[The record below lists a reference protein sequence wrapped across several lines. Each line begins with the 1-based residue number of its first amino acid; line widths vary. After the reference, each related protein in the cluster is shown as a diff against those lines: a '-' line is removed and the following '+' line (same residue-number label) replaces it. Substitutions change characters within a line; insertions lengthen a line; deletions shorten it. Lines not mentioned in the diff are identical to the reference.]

1 MTRFLIT
8 GRERR
13 PIVRRLLLL
22 AGVVAA
28 LGAVAA
34 PALAQVPDKFGVFL
48 YVDTVA
54 GTRPVGAKPR
64 PIGCSQTN
72 VWQRGEQM
80 VFRAWGTETET
91 GAILSSENVKYA
103 YAKVPGRP
111 NLKLN
116 WGSHGA
122 VTNKVWFWSNAW
134 IIPADYPL
142 GAATARIVF
151 KTESNKFG
159 YYDVEMT
166 INPTAAKAK
175 KR

>member
-1 MTRFLIT
+1 M
-8 GRERR
+8 
-13 PIVRRLLLL
+13 RRLLLF
-22 AGVVAA
+22 AGVVAV

-34 PALAQVPDKFGVFL
+34 PAFAQVPEKLSVFL

-72 VWQRGEQM
+72 VWKRGEQM
-80 VFRAWGTETET
+80 VFRAWGSEAET

-103 YAKVPGRP
+103 YAKVPGQP

-122 VTNKVWFWSNAW
+122 ATNKVWFWSNAW

-142 GAATARIVF
+142 GTTSARIVF

-159 YYDVEMT
+159 FYDVDMT
-166 INPTAAKAK
+166 INPTAAK

>member
-1 MTRFLIT
+1 M
-8 GRERR
+8 
-13 PIVRRLLLL
+13 RRLLLL
-22 AGVVAA
+22 LGVVAA

-34 PALAQVPDKFGVFL
+34 PAFAQVPEKLNVFL

-54 GTRPVGAKPR
+54 GTRPVGVKPR
-64 PIGCSQTN
+64 AIGCSQSNT
-72 VWQRGEQM
+72 WKRGEQV
-80 VFRAWGTETET
+80 VFRAWGSEAET

-103 YAKVPGRP
+103 YVKIPGQP

-122 VTNKVWFWSNAW
+122 ATNKVWFWSNAW

-142 GAATARIVF
+142 GALTARIVF
-151 KTESNKFG
+151 KTESNTFG
-159 YYDVEMT
+159 FYDHEMT
-166 INPTAAKAK
+166 INPTAAK

>member
-1 MTRFLIT
+1 M
-8 GRERR
+8 
-13 PIVRRLLLL
+13 RRLLLL
-22 AGVVAA
+22 LGVVAA

-34 PALAQVPDKFGVFL
+34 PAFAQVPEKLNVFL

-54 GTRPVGAKPR
+54 GTRPVGVKPR
-64 PIGCSQTN
+64 AIGCSQSNT
-72 VWQRGEQM
+72 WKRGEQV
-80 VFRAWGTETET
+80 VFRAWGSEAET

-103 YAKVPGRP
+103 YVKIPGQP

-122 VTNKVWFWSNAW
+122 ATNKVWFWANAW

-142 GAATARIVF
+142 GALTARIVF
-151 KTESNKFG
+151 KTESNTFG
-159 YYDVEMT
+159 FYDHEMT
-166 INPTAAKAK
+166 INPTAAK

>member
-1 MTRFLIT
+1 M
-8 GRERR
+8 
-13 PIVRRLLLL
+13 RRLLLL
-22 AGVVAA
+22 LGVVAA

-34 PALAQVPDKFGVFL
+34 PAFAQVPEKLNVFL

-72 VWQRGEQM
+72 TWKRGEQV
-80 VFRAWGTETET
+80 VFRAWGSEAET

-103 YAKVPGRP
+103 YVKIPGLP

-122 VTNKVWFWSNAW
+122 ATNKVWFWANAW

-142 GAATARIVF
+142 GALTARIVF
-151 KTESNKFG
+151 KTESNTFG
-159 YYDVEMT
+159 FYDHEMT
-166 INPTAAKAK
+166 INPTAAK